1 MNMDTMKVAIRP
13 MSTPQALDLGMVM
26 ARQWFL
32 PLWQIWL
39 GMALP
44 IYLVFY
50 LGGLWLDINFALSIG
65 AYGGL
70 VFWWF
75 KPLYEKPMVLWL
87 GQALFADAP
96 RVKTSILSGWRQILT
111 HAPTLL
117 ISKRLSLQRQLLLP
131 ILLLE
136 QPDNKQFKARTQIL
150 SRGQG
155 SGLGWHTT
163 VMLHIEMILGIATLV
178 LIWQLMPTQFVKTE
192 TLFTLI
198 EQGPLWAELGW
209 AIIYFLAAS
218 IVAPFFI
225 AGGFA
230 VYLTKRFL
238 LEGWDIELVFKQLRH
253 RYERDQAD
261 PLRQLTAPNQP
272 PAASQAT
279 AAPVL
284 SKATAKVSDNPSQ
297 PITSTAHDSPVSTSQ
312 NMVSG
317 SENTPMPKVNE
328 EQL

>member
-26 ARQWFL
+26 ARQWFI

-50 LGGLWLDINFALSIG
+50 LGGIWLDINFAFSIG

-96 RVKTSILSGWRQILT
+96 KVKTSILSGWRQILT
-111 HAPTLL
+111 NAPTLL

-136 QPDNKQFKARTQIL
+136 QPDKSQFKARTQIL

-209 AIIYFLAAS
+209 ALIYFLAAS

-230 VYLTKRFL
+230 VYLTKRCL
-238 LEGWDIELVFKQLRH
+238 LEGWDVELVFKQLRH

-261 PLRQLTAPNQP
+261 PLRQLTTHSQSRANQP
-272 PAASQAT
+272 ALS
-279 AAPVL
+279 VL
-284 SKATAKVSDNPSQ
+284 SKENANPSLNTALNSNS
-297 PITSTAHDSPVSTSQ
+297 PIATGEPR
-312 NMVSG
+312 
-317 SENTPMPKVNE
+317 
-328 EQL
+328 

>member
-1 MNMDTMKVAIRP
+1 MTIDRMKVAIRP

-44 IYLVFY
+44 IYLLFY
-50 LGGLWLDINFALSIG
+50 WGGIWLDINFALSIG
-65 AYGGL
+65 AFGGL
-70 VFWWF
+70 IFWWL
-75 KPLYEKPMVLWL
+75 KPLYEKPMLLWL
-87 GQALFADAP
+87 GKALFAEAP
-96 RVKTSILSGWRQILT
+96 SVKSSVVSGWRHIFDNAL
-111 HAPTLL
+111 TLL
-117 ISKRLSLQRQLLLP
+117 VSKRLSLQRQLLLP

-136 QPDNKQFKARTQIL
+136 QPDKSQFKARSQIL

-163 VMLHIEMILGIATLV
+163 VMLHIEMILGVATLV
-178 LIWQLMPTQFVKTE
+178 LIWQLLPTQFVRSE

-209 AIIYFLAAS
+209 ALIYFFAAS

-230 VYLTKRFL
+230 VYLTKRCL
-238 LEGWDIELVFKQLRH
+238 LEGWDVELVFKQLRH
-253 RYERDQAD
+253 RYERDQAN
-261 PLRQLTAPNQP
+261 PLNQLT
-272 PAASQAT
+272 SQAPQV
-279 AAPVL
+279 AL
-284 SKATAKVSDNPSQ
+284 
-297 PITSTAHDSPVSTSQ
+297 STSALPATTGNAQ
-312 NMVSG
+312 LHSTTNDPTSV
-317 SENTPMPKVNE
+317 TPKAPR
-328 EQL
+328 

>member
-26 ARQWFL
+26 ARQWFM

-50 LGGLWLDINFALSIG
+50 LGGLWLDINFAFSIG

-209 AIIYFLAAS
+209 ALIYFLAAS

-230 VYLTKRFL
+230 VYLTKRCL

-261 PLRQLTAPNQP
+261 PLRQLTAPSQP

-284 SKATAKVSDNPSQ
+284 SKAAKVSDNPSQ
-297 PITSTAHDSPVSTSQ
+297 PITSTAHDSSVSASQ
-312 NMVSG
+312 NMVSE
-317 SENTPMPKVNE
+317 SENTNMSRVNE
-328 EQL
+328 EQR